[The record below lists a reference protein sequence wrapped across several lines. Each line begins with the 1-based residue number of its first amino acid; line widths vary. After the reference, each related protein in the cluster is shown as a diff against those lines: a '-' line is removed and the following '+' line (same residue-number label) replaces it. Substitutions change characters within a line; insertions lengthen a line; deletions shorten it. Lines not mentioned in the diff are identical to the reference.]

1 MKRLS
6 SFVTI
11 VLLLLAIIAG
21 SLCKQWLTA
30 ENQKV
35 QSNAG
40 VSNTEGNSPA
50 SASSLAPHMYLTI
63 PRTDIQ
69 GGVGI
74 SEEEGELWLESGCGP
89 ESTNIVIYGSTGE
102 DGIFTQLW
110 RWDNAE
116 FAMEHPIIRLQY
128 QQEIMEYEIFSAGFA
143 LEEPSVPNPTPDEF
157 VQLVNSAIDRST
169 INHGAY
175 AAEGDF
181 LLTLIAPEEDGCYVI
196 TAVKR

>member
-69 GGVGI
+69 G
-74 SEEEGELWLESGCGP
+74 ELVFQRKRVSCGW
-89 ESTNIVIYGSTGE
+89 NQ
-102 DGIFTQLW
+102 D
-110 RWDNAE
+110 
-116 FAMEHPIIRLQY
+116 
-128 QQEIMEYEIFSAGFA
+128 AGRKA
-143 LEEPSVPNPTPDEF
+143 LI
-157 VQLVNSAIDRST
+157 L
-169 INHGAY
+169 
-175 AAEGDF
+175 
-181 LLTLIAPEEDGCYVI
+181 
-196 TAVKR
+196 

>member
-110 RWDNAE
+110 RWT
-116 FAMEHPIIRLQY
+116 MLSLLWSIRLFVSNISKKLWNMKFFQLDLHWRNLAFQIRRRTSLY
-128 QQEIMEYEIFSAGFA
+128 NSLIRPLTEVQSIMA
-143 LEEPSVPNPTPDEF
+143 LMQRRGTF
-157 VQLVNSAIDRST
+157 
-169 INHGAY
+169 Y
-175 AAEGDF
+175 
-181 LLTLIAPEEDGCYVI
+181 
-196 TAVKR
+196 

>member
-102 DGIFTQLW
+102 DGIFTCSSFV
-110 RWDNAE
+110 
-116 FAMEHPIIRLQY
+116 FARL
-128 QQEIMEYEIFSAGFA
+128 S
-143 LEEPSVPNPTPDEF
+143 
-157 VQLVNSAIDRST
+157 
-169 INHGAY
+169 
-175 AAEGDF
+175 
-181 LLTLIAPEEDGCYVI
+181 
-196 TAVKR
+196 

>member
-128 QQEIMEYEIFSAGFA
+128 QQEIFSAGFA

-181 LLTLIAPEEDGCYVI
+181 LLTLIAPEEQGCYVI

>member
-50 SASSLAPHMYLTI
+50 SASSLAPLCTLLSPVLTF
-63 PRTDIQ
+63 R
-69 GGVGI
+69 
-74 SEEEGELWLESGCGP
+74 GELVFQRKRVSCGW
-89 ESTNIVIYGSTGE
+89 NQ
-102 DGIFTQLW
+102 D
-110 RWDNAE
+110 
-116 FAMEHPIIRLQY
+116 
-128 QQEIMEYEIFSAGFA
+128 AGRKA
-143 LEEPSVPNPTPDEF
+143 LI
-157 VQLVNSAIDRST
+157 L
-169 INHGAY
+169 
-175 AAEGDF
+175 
-181 LLTLIAPEEDGCYVI
+181 
-196 TAVKR
+196 